1 MVTFLH
7 IASAFISAFCNIALL
22 LLLVRAVLSWFPGQ
36 GGAFADFINAVTEPL
51 LYPAR
56 KIFDLFDIRLDLPID
71 ISFSATCLLL
81 IMIRMFLSS

>member
-51 LYPAR
+51 LYPVR

>member
-1 MVTFLH
+1 MFTFLH

-51 LYPAR
+51 LYPVR

>member
-51 LYPAR
+51 LYPVR

-71 ISFSATCLLL
+71 ISFSATCILL

>member
-7 IASAFISAFCNIALL
+7 IASAFISAFCNIA

-51 LYPAR
+51 LYPVR

-71 ISFSATCLLL
+71 ISFSATCILL